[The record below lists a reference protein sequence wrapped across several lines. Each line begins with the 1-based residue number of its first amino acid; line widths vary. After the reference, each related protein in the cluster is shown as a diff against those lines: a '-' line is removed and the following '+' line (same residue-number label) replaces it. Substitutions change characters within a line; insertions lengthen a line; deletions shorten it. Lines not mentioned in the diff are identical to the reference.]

1 MDPRIKTKT
10 IQTDRLLVSY
20 LTAGAPDKEPLILI
34 HGNASANLFW
44 DDTLAALCDQYLLY
58 APDMRGYGASEAL
71 PIDATRG
78 LRDWSDD
85 LYSFIRA
92 LDLPTPVHLAGWSL
106 GGGIVMQFAI
116 DQPELV
122 RSLILSAP
130 MSPYGFGGTKD
141 IAGTPCYPSFAGS
154 GGGAANAEL
163 IKRIAAND
171 SSDES
176 PSSPRNV
183 MNQLYF
189 NPPFRVAPEQEDRY
203 VSAILSTKI
212 GDGFYPGSFE
222 YVPDW
227 PGVGPGTTGINN
239 AISPK
244 YVNLSGIVQI
254 EPKCPILWIRGADD
268 TIISD
273 HSLADFGTL
282 GKLGHVPGWPGE
294 EEYPP
299 QPMVSQIRD
308 VLQQYERAGGSYQEV
323 VMENV
328 GHAPHI
334 ERAEE
339 FIQLVKTSAKT
350 VRD

>member
-1 MDPRIKTKT
+1 MDARIETKT

-20 LTAGAPDKEPLILI
+20 LTAGVPEGEPLLLI

-44 DDTLAALCDQYLLY
+44 DDTIAALCDQYRVY

-85 LYSFIRA
+85 LHSFIRA
-92 LDLPTPVHLAGWSL
+92 LDLPTPIHLAGWSL

-116 DQPELV
+116 DHPQEV
-122 RSLILSAP
+122 RSLILIAP

-141 IAGTPCYPSFAGS
+141 IAGTPCYSSFSGS
-154 GGGAANAEL
+154 GGGAVNSEL
-163 IKRIAAND
+163 VKRIAAKDMSN
-171 SSDES
+171 ES

-189 NPPFRVAPEQEDRY
+189 KPPFQVGPEQEDRY
-203 VSAILSTKI
+203 VSAILSTRT
-212 GDGFYPGSFE
+212 GEDFYPGAFE
-222 YVPDW
+222 YVNDW
-227 PGVGPGTTGINN
+227 PGVAPGATGITN

-268 TIISD
+268 AIISD
-273 HSLADFGTL
+273 QSLADFGTL
-282 GKLGHVPGWPGE
+282 GKLGYVPGWPGE
-294 EEYPP
+294 DDYPP

-308 VLQQYERAGGSYQEV
+308 VLEQYQRAGGSYQEI
-323 VMENV
+323 VMESV

-334 ERAEE
+334 EKAAEFME
-339 FIQLVKTSAKT
+339 LIRKT
-350 VRD
+350 VRA

>member
-1 MDPRIKTKT
+1 MDARIETKT

-20 LTAGAPDKEPLILI
+20 LTAGVPEGEPLLLI

-44 DDTLAALCDQYLLY
+44 DDTIAALCDQYRVY

-85 LYSFIRA
+85 LHSFIQA

-116 DQPELV
+116 DHPQEV
-122 RSLILSAP
+122 RSLILVAP

-141 IAGTPCYPSFAGS
+141 IAGTPCYSSFSGS
-154 GGGAANAEL
+154 GGGAVNSEL
-163 IKRIAAND
+163 VRRIAAKDMSN
-171 SSDES
+171 ES

-189 NPPFRVAPEQEDRY
+189 KPPFQVGPEQEERY
-203 VSAILSTKI
+203 VSAILSTRT
-212 GDGFYPGSFE
+212 GEDFYPGAFE
-222 YVPDW
+222 YVNDW
-227 PGVGPGTTGINN
+227 PGVAPGMTGITN

-244 YVNLSGIVQI
+244 FVNLSAIVQM
-254 EPKCPILWIRGADD
+254 EPKCPILWIRGTDD
-268 TIISD
+268 AIISD
-273 HSLADFGTL
+273 QSLADFGTL
-282 GKLGHVPGWPGE
+282 GKLGYVPGWPGE
-294 EEYPP
+294 DEYPP

-308 VLQQYERAGGSYQEV
+308 VLEQYQRAGGSYQEI

-334 ERAEE
+334 EKAEE
-339 FIQLVKTSAKT
+339 FVQLIRKT
-350 VRD
+350 VRA

>member
-1 MDPRIKTKT
+1 MMDARIETKT

-20 LTAGAPDKEPLILI
+20 LTAGTPEGEPLLLI

-44 DDTLAALCDQYLLY
+44 DDTIAALCDQYRVY

-85 LYSFIRA
+85 LHSFIQA

-106 GGGIVMQFAI
+106 GGGIVMQYAI
-116 DQPELV
+116 DYPQEV
-122 RSLILSAP
+122 RSLTLVAP

-141 IAGTPCYPSFAGS
+141 VSGTPCYSSFAGS

-163 IKRIAAND
+163 VKRIAAKD
-171 SSDES
+171 IGDES

-189 NPPFRVAPEQEDRY
+189 KPPFRVTPEQEDRY
-203 VSAILSTKI
+203 VNAILSTRT
-212 GDGFYPGSFE
+212 GDCFYPGAFE
-222 YVPDW
+222 YVTDW

-254 EPKCPILWIRGADD
+254 EPKCPIVWIRGEDD
-268 TIISD
+268 AIISD
-273 HSLADFGTL
+273 QSLADFGTL
-282 GKLGHVPGWPGE
+282 GKLGYVPGWPGE
-294 EEYPP
+294 AEYPP
-299 QPMVSQIRD
+299 QPMVSQIRH
-308 VLQQYERAGGSYQEV
+308 VLEQYQLAGGSYQEI

-334 ERAEE
+334 ENAEE
-339 FIQLVKTSAKT
+339 FLQLIRKT
-350 VRD
+350 VRV

>member
-1 MDPRIKTKT
+1 MDARIKTKT

-20 LTAGAPDKEPLILI
+20 LTAGVPEGEPLLLI

-44 DDTLAALCDQYLLY
+44 DDTIAALCDQYRLY

-85 LYSFIRA
+85 LHSFIRA

-106 GGGIVMQFAI
+106 GGGIAMQFAI
-116 DQPELV
+116 DHPQEV
-122 RSLILSAP
+122 RSLILIAP

-141 IAGTPCYPSFAGS
+141 IAGTPCYSSFSGS
-154 GGGAANAEL
+154 GGGAANSEL
-163 IKRIAAND
+163 VKRIAAKDMGN
-171 SSDES
+171 ES

-189 NPPFRVAPEQEDRY
+189 KPPFQVDPEQEDRY
-203 VSAILSTKI
+203 VTAILSTRT
-212 GDGFYPGSFE
+212 GEDFFPGAFE
-222 YVPDW
+222 YVNDW
-227 PGVGPGTTGINN
+227 PGVAPGTTGITN

-244 YVNLSGIVQI
+244 YVNLSGIVQM

-268 TIISD
+268 AIVSD
-273 HSLADFGTL
+273 QSLADFGTL
-282 GKLGHVPGWPGE
+282 GKLGYVPGWPGE
-294 EEYPP
+294 DEYPP

-308 VLQQYERAGGSYQEV
+308 VLEQYQRAGGFYQEI

-334 ERAEE
+334 EKAEE
-339 FIQLVKTSAKT
+339 FIALIRKT
-350 VRD
+350 VRA